1 MEIELKQASNA
12 DKPFLLQLRLQT
24 MVEHLEQ
31 AGIFLSDEAHLCRL
45 EEDYACSHLLI
56 IDKMVVGTLKFRL
69 VNEQVDIMQLQIA
82 PEFQKQGLGRST
94 LKYLFEQYPNNPF
107 ILTVLKHNPAR
118 RLYLSLGFKTY
129 DEDEYEYLMRRP
141 AHKAFMA

>member
-1 MEIELKQASNA
+1 MEIELRQASNA
-12 DKPFLLQLRLQT
+12 DKPYLLQLRLQT

-31 AGIFLSDEAHLCRL
+31 AGVFLCEEAHLCRL

-56 IDKMVVGTLKFRL
+56 INKVVVGTLKFRL
-69 VNEQVDIMQLQIA
+69 INNQMDIMQLQIA
-82 PEFQKQGLGRST
+82 PEFQKQGLGRCT
-94 LKYLFEQYPNNPF
+94 LKHLFEQYPNTPF

-118 RLYLSLGFKTY
+118 RLYLSLGFETY

-141 AHKAFMA
+141 AHKTFMA